1 MGLEEPKKKKKNQ
14 TAEADREP
22 SPPNIQK
29 RRSP

>member
-1 MGLEEPKKKKKNQ
+1 MGLEEPKKKNQ